1 MTRKEEI
8 EKLRKKRAILLLIA
22 EENKK
27 AVRVKLNEKVYV
39 KKLGKHPLAKN
50 Y

>member
-8 EKLRKKRAILLLIA
+8 EKLRKRRAVLLLIA

-27 AVRVKLNEKVYV
+27 VVRVKQNEKVYV
-39 KKLGKHPLAKN
+39 KN
-50 Y
+50 